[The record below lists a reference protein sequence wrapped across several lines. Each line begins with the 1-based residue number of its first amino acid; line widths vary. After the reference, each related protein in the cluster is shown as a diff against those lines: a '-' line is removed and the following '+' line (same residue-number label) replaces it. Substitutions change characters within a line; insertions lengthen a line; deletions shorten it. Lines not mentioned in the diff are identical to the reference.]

1 MFSIAFEKCPDFTEN
16 SASEDYFSK
25 SGGSSSEDFYF

>member
-1 MFSIAFEKCPDFTEN
+1 MFSIAFEKCPDFIEN

-25 SGGSSSEDFYF
+25 SGSSPSEDFNF